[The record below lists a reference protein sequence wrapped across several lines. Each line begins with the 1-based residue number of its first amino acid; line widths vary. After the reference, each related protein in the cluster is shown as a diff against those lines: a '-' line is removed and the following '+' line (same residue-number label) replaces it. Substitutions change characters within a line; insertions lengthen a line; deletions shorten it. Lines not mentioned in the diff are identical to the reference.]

1 MTKVSVITASYN
13 CENTIQETIE
23 SVIRQTYKDWELII
37 VDDGSKDNSVNIIKK
52 YCNEYDNIKL
62 FTHADNKNKGL
73 KHTLKLGIS
82 KASSKW
88 IHFCECDDI
97 LKENALAEKIKVIE
111 KYPNVSIVFSE
122 VELFGDETC
131 IDKYLEYRVSSINN
145 LLKETYPTNAFAPEY
160 LYEIGTAA

>member
-23 SVIRQTYKDWELII
+23 SVISQTYKDWELII

-97 LKENALAEKIKVIE
+97 LKENARLLLLRMRIL
-111 KYPNVSIVFSE
+111 E
-122 VELFGDETC
+122 VKSMKFF
-131 IDKYLEYRVSSINN
+131 
-145 LLKETYPTNAFAPEY
+145 LLKKD
-160 LYEIGTAA
+160 